1 MHAPEI
7 ELHERGLCIR
17 LQEESVGI
25 LPALLCE
32 IRAPMGDGK
41 VLDIWRD
48 AGNMSEE
55 MPRYR
60 H

>member
-25 LPALLCE
+25 LPALL
-32 IRAPMGDGK
+32 
-41 VLDIWRD
+41 
-48 AGNMSEE
+48 
-55 MPRYR
+55 
-60 H
+60 